1 MSAPISI
8 NLELLDSCNIQCRHC
23 YNFWR
28 EDFQKHTNKMTRE
41 LFDKFL
47 EMVID
52 SGVFHVV
59 LSGGEPFM
67 NFEVLEYG
75 LKRLTE
81 NGISNSVNSNLMLVT
96 PEKIRRLRGVGL
108 EHVLTSLN
116 SYDSETNDYICN
128 KKGSFEKIV
137 NGIKVTHA
145 EGIRISVNMIIYQ
158 KNKDQIYETGK
169 FISELG
175 CQRLFA
181 TRIVP
186 NVCLDTPDETSFK
199 LENEDAKKVL
209 NQVIAVNKDFGLNVG
224 TLVSYPLCIL
234 EDLDKFKTLVGR
246 GCPAQRGNRMSVNAD
261 GIAHACVHEIEGY
274 GNIYEIGIKNAF
286 ANMKKWHDGSYLYSG
301 CLSCDYLNVCNAGC
315 RMVAYSHSKKMNGPD
330 NLMIGEHKILSPIKL
345 PLNNKMVNAVDSGE
359 KFIVPKR
366 IRFRK
371 ESGFYVINVR
381 WANAFPIE
389 TRIGESLIK
398 AQEQGIK
405 FDKNDFKIINREIM
419 INLFMKDVIESA
431 SSKTSCETSAKLE
444 GASLNPFALPV

>member
-128 KKGSFEKIV
+128 KEVK
-137 NGIKVTHA
+137 
-145 EGIRISVNMIIYQ
+145 
-158 KNKDQIYETGK
+158 
-169 FISELG
+169 
-175 CQRLFA
+175 
-181 TRIVP
+181 
-186 NVCLDTPDETSFK
+186 
-199 LENEDAKKVL
+199 
-209 NQVIAVNKDFGLNVG
+209 
-224 TLVSYPLCIL
+224 
-234 EDLDKFKTLVGR
+234 
-246 GCPAQRGNRMSVNAD
+246 
-261 GIAHACVHEIEGY
+261 
-274 GNIYEIGIKNAF
+274 
-286 ANMKKWHDGSYLYSG
+286 
-301 CLSCDYLNVCNAGC
+301 
-315 RMVAYSHSKKMNGPD
+315 
-330 NLMIGEHKILSPIKL
+330 
-345 PLNNKMVNAVDSGE
+345 
-359 KFIVPKR
+359 
-366 IRFRK
+366 
-371 ESGFYVINVR
+371 
-381 WANAFPIE
+381 
-389 TRIGESLIK
+389 
-398 AQEQGIK
+398 
-405 FDKNDFKIINREIM
+405 
-419 INLFMKDVIESA
+419 
-431 SSKTSCETSAKLE
+431 SKTDH
-444 GASLNPFALPV
+444 